1 LLSSSGE
8 PAPGDSFQHIAKA
21 KATASEVGLK
31 VAAGGAQAL
40 KEAVW
45 GEEMLGAEAAEV
57 HALRVVLVGERGF
70 IGGEYLTETGSM
82 AEVSTR
88 RCAGYFSAT
97 TRQSRRAGLTTMAG
111 LSHTLALRG
120 EQLADEGVIG
130 HVFADAP
137 LHVFQVGHR
146 GHLNLTTIG
155 S

>member
-1 LLSSSGE
+1 MLSSSGE

-70 IGGEYLTETGSM
+70 IGGEYLTETVIHG
-82 AEVSTR
+82 
-88 RCAGYFSAT
+88 
-97 TRQSRRAGLTTMAG
+97 
-111 LSHTLALRG
+111 RG
-120 EQLADEGVIG
+120 EHQTMRRIFFSDDTPVAAGRFDDDGGIVPHLGLAG
-130 HVFADAP
+130 
-137 LHVFQVGHR
+137 
-146 GHLNLTTIG
+146 
-155 S
+155 